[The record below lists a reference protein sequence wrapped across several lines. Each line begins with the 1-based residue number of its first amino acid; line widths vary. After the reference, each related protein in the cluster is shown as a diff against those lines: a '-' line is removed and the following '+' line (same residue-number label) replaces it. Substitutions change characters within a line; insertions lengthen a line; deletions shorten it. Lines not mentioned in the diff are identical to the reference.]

1 MAAMYIFPTSKF
13 QIARIKLKILTHPS
27 ILVFC
32 MFLRGW
38 NVLNCKTY
46 PFLIQVSTVSGQ
58 VLQFTSTYSEKY
70 ISTIL
75 EYTSTAFSSTYP
87 IEYICCDRT

>member
-13 QIARIKLKILTHPS
+13 QMARTELKTLPHPS
-27 ILVFC
+27 VLVFC
-32 MFLRGW
+32 MFLRGYK
-38 NVLNCKTY
+38 VLNCKTY

-58 VLQFTSTYSEKY
+58 VLQYTSTYSEKC
-70 ISTIL
+70 ISTRL

-87 IEYICCDRT
+87 IEYIDLH